1 MIPGGFCMYKTING
15 CKLYFEVLGEGNSE
29 TIFFIHGAPGL
40 GDCRNDI
47 KAFSSLAADY
57 QLVFLDMRGSGRSAE
72 VPPYTHAQWTAD
84 IEQLKNELG
93 IGQIHILGGSYG
105 GYLALE
111 YAIRY
116 PQSVKSVLLRDTA
129 ANNKGNEDSINRALE
144 ANLEGLDEDKL
155 RRLFEGKVESNEEL
169 KETFFKLQPL
179 YTVKYDEQKVREKI
193 DSIYYHYE
201 THNYAFNENK
211 KSFDISEDIKN
222 IQVPVLITV
231 GVHDWITPVESSDLL
246 SRNIPNNTYV
256 KFENSGHSPHLEENE
271 KYLEYVRDF
280 LSIVDEKEVIG

>member
-1 MIPGGFCMYKTING
+1 MYKKIND
-15 CKLYFEVLGEGNSE
+15 CNIYYEVLGEGNAE

-47 KAFSSLAADY
+47 KAFSTLASEY
-57 QLVFLDMRGSGRSAE
+57 QLVFLDMRGSGRSE
-72 VPPYTHAQWTAD
+72 DVPPYTHKQWTAD

-93 IGQIHILGGSYG
+93 LDQIHILGGSYG

-129 ANNKGNEDSINRALE
+129 ANNKSNDDSIDRALK
-144 ANLEGLDEDKL
+144 ANLSGLDEEKL
-155 RRLFEGKVESNEEL
+155 KRLFEGKVGSNQEL
-169 KETFFKLQPL
+169 KDTFFKLQPL
-179 YTVKYDEQKVREKI
+179 YTVKYDEEKVREKI

-201 THNYAFNENK
+201 THNYAFNQNK
-211 KSFDISEDIKN
+211 ISFDISEDIKR

-231 GVHDWITPVESSDLL
+231 GIHDWITPVECSDLL
-246 SRNIPNNTYV
+246 SENIPNNTYV
-256 KFENSGHSPHLEENE
+256 KFENSGHSPHLEENDKFIQHVKE
-271 KYLEYVRDF
+271 F
-280 LSIVDEKEVIG
+280 LSKVD

>member
-1 MIPGGFCMYKTING
+1 MNKTING
-15 CKLYFEVLGEGNSE
+15 CNLYYEVLGEDNVE

-47 KAFSSLAADY
+47 KAFTPLASDY
-57 QLVFLDMRGSGRSAE
+57 QLVFLDMRGSGRSAD
-72 VPPYTHAQWTAD
+72 VPPYTHEQWTMD

-93 IGQIHILGGSYG
+93 LDQIHILGGSYG
-105 GYLALE
+105 GYIALE
-111 YAIRY
+111 YAIRF

-129 ANNKGNEDSINRALE
+129 ANNKSNDDSIDRALK
-144 ANLEGLDEDKL
+144 ANLAGLDEVKL

-179 YTVKYDEQKVREKI
+179 YTVKYDEKKVKEKI

-201 THNYAFNENK
+201 THNYAFNQNK
-211 KSFDISEDIKN
+211 ISFDISEDIKT
-222 IQVPVLITV
+222 IQVPVFIGV
-231 GVHDWITPVESSDLL
+231 GVHDWITPVECSNLL
-246 SRNIPNNTYV
+246 AKNIPTNTYV

-271 KYLEYVRDF
+271 KFLGHVREF
-280 LSIVDEKEVIG
+280 LSNVN